1 MFGTQVYAMFFSRIN
16 FALAVSGTLFAV
28 AACDNPLAL
37 PAAVDQSFID
47 TLTLSALRGTPITA
61 PSGYNI
67 TLRLPARTDRGTEAF
82 DFAFDIDPDG
92 TPLIFTT
99 GALGLAASSAI
110 QMSNKTFAD
119 IRIAPLDN
127 YERDSSLVVGL
138 DSIFIVRST
147 PTTLGCIIFIGALP
161 RYGKFRV
168 LTIDANARQITLEA
182 LVNVNCGFRG
192 LEPGLPTQ

>member
-1 MFGTQVYAMFFSRIN
+1 MFFFRFNS
-16 FALAVSGTLFAV
+16 ALAVSGALLIV

-37 PAAVDQSFID
+37 PPAVDGSFID

-67 TLRLPARTDRGTEAF
+67 ALRMPARTDRGTERF

-92 TPLIFTT
+92 APLILTT
-99 GALGLAASSAI
+99 GALGLGASSAI
-110 QMSNKTFAD
+110 QMSNKAFAE
-119 IRIAPLDN
+119 IRIAPLDD

-138 DSIFIVRST
+138 DSIFIVRSI
-147 PTTLGCIIFIGALP
+147 PTTLGCVIFIGALP

-168 LTIDANARQITLEA
+168 LEIDTSARQITLEA
-182 LVNVNCGFRG
+182 LVNVNCGFRS

>member
-1 MFGTQVYAMFFSRIN
+1 MFFFRFNS
-16 FALAVSGTLFAV
+16 ALAVSGALLIG

-37 PAAVDQSFID
+37 PPAVDGSFID
-47 TLTLSALRGTPITA
+47 TLTLSALRGTPITE

-67 TLRLPARTDRGTEAF
+67 AFRLAARTDRGTEPF

-92 TPLIFTT
+92 APLILTT
-99 GALGLAASSAI
+99 GALGLNASSAI
-110 QMSNKTFAD
+110 QMSNKAFAE
-119 IRIAPLDN
+119 IRVAPLDD

-138 DSIFIVRST
+138 DSVFIVRST
-147 PTTLGCIIFIGALP
+147 PTTLGCVIFIGALP

-168 LTIDANARQITLEA
+168 LAIDTSARQITLEA
-182 LVNVNCGFRG
+182 LINVNCGFRS

>member
-1 MFGTQVYAMFFSRIN
+1 MFGTQVYVMFFPRFYST
-16 FALAVSGTLFAV
+16 LAVSGALLVV

-37 PAAVDQSFID
+37 PPPIDGSVID
-47 TLTLSALRGTPITA
+47 TLTLSALRGTPITT
-61 PSGYNI
+61 PSGYN
-67 TLRLPARTDRGTEAF
+67 LVFRQLARTDRGTEPF

-99 GALGLAASSAI
+99 GALGLGASSAI
-110 QMSNKTFAD
+110 QMSNQAFAD

-127 YERDSSLVVGL
+127 YERDSALAVGL

-147 PTTLGCIIFIGALP
+147 PTTFGCVIFIGALP

-168 LTIDANARQITLEA
+168 LAIDPNARLITLEA
-182 LVNVNCGFRG
+182 LVNVNCGYRG